1 MRLTVRACIIL
12 ELRGADTYGL
22 RSAHITAQCV
32 RLSSLSFAVRM
43 TCFTDVVCMRA
54 DMNGMGVIV
63 NSEGTCSSGGKETR
77 LFAPFDTKND
87 RFTKTGS
94 GKMYGKLKKDAFLQA
109 VLLMATST

>member
-1 MRLTVRACIIL
+1 
-12 ELRGADTYGL
+12 
-22 RSAHITAQCV
+22 
-32 RLSSLSFAVRM
+32 
-43 TCFTDVVCMRA
+43 
-54 DMNGMGVIV
+54 MNGMGVIV

>member
-1 MRLTVRACIIL
+1 MEERRQGRKVLI
-12 ELRGADTYGL
+12 
-22 RSAHITAQCV
+22 HH
-32 RLSSLSFAVRM
+32 
-43 TCFTDVVCMRA
+43 
-54 DMNGMGVIV
+54 
-63 NSEGTCSSGGKETR
+63 GKETR